1 MNPSQVIREWELK
14 HLPFSVANGEI
25 GVNGRV
31 NRSVIVSRYTS
42 QIERMFNTQVRI
54 VLSVN
59 ITISPT
65 QTPFQFTIRKP
76 SRELTYI
83 EEEEEERL
91 PEIKVVTNTR
101 ASRIQEAEIADKN
114 TADDAADKLTEDL
127 GDENKAETK
136 APNVTIVNLERT
148 DTEGESG
155 ESGERL
161 GGVKDQDRHVR
172 FTSKVE
178 EIDFNEIEEVNEK
191 TS

>member
-1 MNPSQVIREWELK
+1 M
-14 HLPFSVANGEI
+14 
-25 GVNGRV
+25 
-31 NRSVIVSRYTS
+31 SRYTS
-42 QIERMFNTQVRI
+42 QIERMFNTQVSS

-114 TADDAADKLTEDL
+114 TADDAAEKLTEDL

-148 DTEGESG
+148 DTEG

>member
-25 GVNGRV
+25 GVNGKV

-42 QIERMFNTQVRI
+42 QIERMFNTQVRS

-155 ESGERL
+155 ERL